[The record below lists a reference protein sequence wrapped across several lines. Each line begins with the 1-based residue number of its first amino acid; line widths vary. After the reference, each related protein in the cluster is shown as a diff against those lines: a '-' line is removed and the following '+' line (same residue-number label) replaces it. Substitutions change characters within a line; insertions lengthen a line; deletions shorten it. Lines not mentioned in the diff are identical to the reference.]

1 MSAAEARAGTPSRA
15 LLAAIL
21 AAWAVLLAV
30 EATPGDRY
38 LSHQYEPS
46 SVAGQSVAVALYL
59 VGWLLMSVAMMLPT
73 AGRLLGDFDAV
84 VARRGDHR
92 RLTVLLVGGFLATW
106 LATGY
111 LFRTGDVFV
120 HLAVDASTW
129 LQHHT
134 ALIGG
139 GTIVVAGLYQLSDLK
154 HRCLTACRT
163 PRGFVFRHWRGG
175 HPGHDAFRI
184 GLAYGV
190 SCVGCCWALML
201 MMFGLGTMSP
211 WWMLALTAVMAAEKN
226 LAIGPRLVQPL
237 GVALIA
243 LGLVVAVAPT

>member
-1 MSAAEARAGTPSRA
+1 MSAAEARAGAPGPAVLS
-15 LLAAIL
+15 AIL
-21 AAWAVLLAV
+21 GAWAVLLVGA
-30 EATPGDRY
+30 ATPADRY
-38 LSHQYEPS
+38 LSHRYEPAS
-46 SVAGQSVAVALYL
+46 ATGQLVAVGLYL

-84 VARRGDHR
+84 VARRDDRR
-92 RLTVLLVGGFLATW
+92 RLTVLLVGGFLAAW

-111 LFRTGDVFV
+111 VFRTGDVLV
-120 HLAVDASTW
+120 HLAVDASAW
-129 LQHHT
+129 LQHRT

-139 GTIVVAGLYQLSDLK
+139 GTIVAAGLYQLSDVK

-175 HPGHDAFRI
+175 RPGHDAFRV
-184 GLAYGV
+184 GLAYGA

-201 MMFGLGTMSP
+201 MMFGLGTTSP
-211 WWMLALTAVMAAEKN
+211 WWMLTLTAVMAAEKN
-226 LAIGPRLVQPL
+226 LRIGARMARPL

-243 LGLVVAVAPT
+243 LGLAVALV